1 MVVKAEANGIGG
13 KNGRTTVAVKML
25 KGLFLFKNCISYI
38 AYATFILANLRSQMS
53 GSSVMHW
60 LWRPSLTWAK
70 FLMLLL

>member
-38 AYATFILANLRSQMS
+38 EYATFILANSRNHILVPLSCT
-53 GSSVMHW
+53 GYGGP
-60 LWRPSLTWAK
+60 L
-70 FLMLLL
+70 